1 MTILLAAALLAALLT
16 VLHLALRKRH
26 LETQVSGLHRE
37 LQHMQQSCGRLAPPS
52 VVQQLVAGD
61 AAQTAERKVATVMF
75 IDLVGYTAL
84 SERTEPAVLADLL
97 NAYFQRVHAAVT
109 AHRGRIATYLGD
121 GVLAYFGAF
130 EPNPWQCDDAVSA
143 ALDLVR
149 AMDLYADQLVARGHP
164 RLRVGIGIH
173 RGSGLAGFVGS
184 QDRMEYA
191 FVGRTVNIAARV
203 QTLTRVH
210 ECTVLLTDAVR
221 EELDPNLPLRALP
234 PTAVKGIGEPLVTY
248 EVIAQARTVAARP
261 SPATQS
267 P

>member
-1 MTILLAAALLAALLT
+1 MTALLTLSLLAALLA
-16 VLHLALRKRH
+16 VLHLGLRKRH
-26 LETQVSGLHRE
+26 LATQIASLQRE
-37 LQHMQQSCGRLAPPS
+37 LQHMQQSCARLAPPS
-52 VVQQLVAGD
+52 VVQQLLAGD
-61 AAQTAERKVATVMF
+61 AAQTAERKIATVMF

-84 SERTEPAVLADLL
+84 SERIEPAALADLL
-97 NAYFQRVHAAVT
+97 NAYFQRVHEAVT

-130 EPNPWQCDDAVSA
+130 EPNPWQCDDAVAA
-143 ALDLVR
+143 ALDVVR
-149 AMDLYADQLVARGHP
+149 AMDQYADQLAARGHP

-210 ECTVLLTDAVR
+210 ACTILITDAVR

-234 PTAVKGIGEPLVTY
+234 PTTVKGIQEPLVTY
-248 EVIAQARTVAARP
+248 EVIVPGRA
-261 SPATQS
+261 PAESTRGES
-267 P
+267 A